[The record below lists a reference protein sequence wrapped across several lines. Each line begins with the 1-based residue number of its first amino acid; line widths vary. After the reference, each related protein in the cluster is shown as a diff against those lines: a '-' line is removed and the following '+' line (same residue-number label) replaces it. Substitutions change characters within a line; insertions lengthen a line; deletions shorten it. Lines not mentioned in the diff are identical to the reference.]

1 MEKIR
6 LKSIDEVGGK
16 FWVRFTVN
24 NEWFT
29 QSFTRNS
36 RGEFCVTAGSGTVG
50 QKTLDCVVNMLN
62 TVNDAEKELAREK
75 QVLEQLQ
82 ALASVLR
89 RLDGKPFSQLKK
101 EIMNAGF
108 YYLETLG
115 GIFYVYA
122 KDVSFDAPLVKVF
135 PEEIPTIR
143 EKVLEKISQQENAVK
158 KIGKALYY
166 DSWIYAINDI
176 LAAQE
181 KLAVARAKLPPSIL
195 EIARKHFTE
204 LN

>member
-1 MEKIR
+1 MKKIR
-6 LKSIDEVGGK
+6 LKSIDEVGGR

-29 QSFTRNS
+29 QSFTRTS
-36 RGEFCVTAGSGTVG
+36 SGEFCVTAGSTVG

-82 ALASVLR
+82 ALASVLH

-101 EIMNAGF
+101 EIMDAGF

-115 GIFYVYA
+115 GIFYVYMR
-122 KDVSFDAPLVKVF
+122 DVSFDAPLVGVF
-135 PEEIPTIR
+135 PEEISTLR
-143 EKVLEKISQQENAVK
+143 EKVLEKISQQEITVK
-158 KIGKALYY
+158 KIKKALYY

-181 KLAVARAKLPPSIL
+181 ELAEARAKLPASIL
-195 EIARKHFTE
+195 DVARKHFDE
-204 LN
+204 LD